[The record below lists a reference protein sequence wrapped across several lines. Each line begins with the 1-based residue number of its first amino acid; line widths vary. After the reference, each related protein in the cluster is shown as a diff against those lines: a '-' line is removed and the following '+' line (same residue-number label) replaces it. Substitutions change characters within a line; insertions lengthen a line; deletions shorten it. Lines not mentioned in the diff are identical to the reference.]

1 MFKLCVFDMDGTLVD
16 SIGDIAAAMNR
27 SLEKLGYKTYPVS
40 EYKHMVGDGMEVL
53 CRRAIQGESEER
65 IQKLTTLYEKD
76 YLKNCCTH
84 SKLYPGMGELIKT
97 LSKNGIKCAVLSNK
111 PHEQVMEIAKKI
123 MDCDDYFKI
132 MGQSDRFP
140 TKPAPDSLLY
150 IIKES
155 GVERSEVA
163 YIGDS
168 NVDIRLGKAAKVF
181 TVGAAWGFRGEDELV
196 SEGASVIAHDSEELK
211 KILM

>member
-27 SLEKLGYKTYPVS
+27 SLEKLGHKTYPVS
-40 EYKHMVGDGMEVL
+40 DYKHMVGDGMEVL
-53 CRRAIQGESEER
+53 CRRAMQGEDEER
-65 IQKLTTLYEKD
+65 IQKLIELYKKD
-76 YLKNCCTH
+76 YLKNCCVH
-84 SKLYPGMGELIKT
+84 SRLYPGMSDLIKQ
-97 LSKNGIKCAVLSNK
+97 LYGNGIKCAVLSNK
-111 PHEQVMEIAKKI
+111 PHEQVMRIAEKI

-132 MGQSDRFP
+132 MGQTDRFP

-155 GVERSEVA
+155 GVDKSNVA

-168 NVDIRLGKAAKVF
+168 NVDIKLGKAAGVF
-181 TVGAAWGFRGEDELV
+181 TVGAAWGFRGENELV
-196 SEGASVIAHDSEELK
+196 SEGASAIAHDSEELK

>member
-27 SLEKLGYKTYPVS
+27 SLEKLGHETYSVS
-40 EYKHMVGDGMEVL
+40 EYKHMVGNGMEVL
-53 CRRAIQGESEER
+53 CRRAMHGENEER
-65 IQKLTTLYEKD
+65 IQKLIELYKKD
-76 YLKNCCTH
+76 YLKNCCVL
-84 SKLYPGMGELIKT
+84 SKLYTGMGELIKE
-97 LSKNGIKCAVLSNK
+97 LSRNGIKCAVLSNK
-111 PHEQVMEIAKKI
+111 PHEQVMEIAEKI

-155 GVERSEVA
+155 GVDKSNIA

-168 NVDIRLGKAAKVF
+168 NVDIKLGKAAGVF
-181 TVGAAWGFRGEDELV
+181 TVGAAWGFRGEGELRA
-196 SEGASVIAHDSEELK
+196 EGASAIAHDSKELK
-211 KILM
+211 EVLM